1 MMPSKASGSPQERRS
16 GAGWYMGSLT
26 PSQRLVG
33 PVSQTQTNV
42 WEWDKGGCS
51 AGPEPGGEGQRVP
64 RKPKANHMRGRIAQ
78 AIPRALPCA

>member
-1 MMPSKASGSPQERRS
+1 MPSKAPGSPQERRS

-42 WEWDKGGCS
+42 WELDRGVLGVS
-51 AGPEPGGEGQRVP
+51 GARGEGQRVP
-64 RKPKANHMRGRIAQ
+64 REPKANHMRGRITQ